1 VAYAR
6 QYFKIGPARAS
17 APGGS
22 SKN

>member
-6 QYFKIGPARAS
+6 QHFKIGPARAS

-22 SKN
+22 SKS